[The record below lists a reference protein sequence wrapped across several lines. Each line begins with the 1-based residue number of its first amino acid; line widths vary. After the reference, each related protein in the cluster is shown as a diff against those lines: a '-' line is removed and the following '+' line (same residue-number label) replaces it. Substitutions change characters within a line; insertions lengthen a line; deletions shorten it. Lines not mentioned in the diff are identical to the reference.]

1 MVVLS
6 TENIIEYLRPRL
18 PEVDFD
24 SSTKARR
31 IGDGSSEDDGDG
43 YLNYIFK
50 VSTSKFSCIVKQALG
65 HFRHNPNKPLPAER
79 NKLEYEILAIRSK
92 ICPEYV
98 PTPYFYDDE
107 NHIFVMEDCSH
118 LKIPRFQFTKNIM
131 YDNFGENCAKY
142 LAATH
147 FFTSEYFLETDAF
160 RGLTTHFMS
169 PKLRQ
174 IMEDSIFVTLFGHHE
189 FDAELG
195 EEFVQFARGL
205 AYAPEFECE
214 RFKLRH
220 SFISNGECLVHGDL
234 HTSNMFA
241 GDNALKVI
249 DMEFTFTGPFSF
261 DMGYLAGNLIAQYTS
276 AIFREF
282 PSESDR
288 EEFKKYILHTLRTLY
303 TTYVTEFCKHCDEHC
318 KDFYKDVP
326 GLQDDFKKTI
336 LRDYPGF
343 TSVANW
349 SRASDSM
356 PYPDYDVITDIKERC
371 HAVTMSLM
379 IDWQIMFNRY
389 NYKTIDD
396 FIRDILYAE
405 RRYLKHIGRL

>member
-1 MVVLS
+1 MFILN

-18 PEVDFD
+18 PEVIFD
-24 SSTKARR
+24 SSTMVRQ
-31 IGDGSSEDDGDG
+31 IGDGSSEEDGDG
-43 YLNYIFK
+43 YLNYVFK
-50 VSTSKFSCIVKQALG
+50 VSTGSFSCIVKQALG
-65 HFRHNPNKPLPAER
+65 HMRHSMRELPASR
-79 NKLEYEILAIRSK
+79 NKLEYDILTIRSR
-92 ICPEYV
+92 ISPEYV
-98 PTPYFYDDE
+98 PTPYFYDED
-107 NHIFVMEDCSH
+107 NHIFAMEDCSH
-118 LKIPRFQFTKNIM
+118 LKISRFQFAKNIV
-131 YDNFGENCAKY
+131 YDHFGENCAKY

-174 IMEDSIFVTLFGHHE
+174 IMADAIFVTLFGHHE

-195 EEFVQFARGL
+195 EEFVRFAKSL
-205 AYAPEFECE
+205 AYAPELECE
-214 RFKLRH
+214 RYKLRH
-220 SFISNGECLVHGDL
+220 SFITNGECLVHGDL

-276 AIFREF
+276 AIFRDF
-282 PSESDR
+282 PSEKER
-288 EEFKKYILHTLRTLY
+288 NTFKQYILHTIRTLY
-303 TTYVTEFCKHCDEHC
+303 TTYVTEFCRHCDAHC

-326 GLQDDFKKTI
+326 GLQEDFKKTI

-343 TSVANW
+343 TDAANW

-356 PYPDYDVITDIKERC
+356 PYPDYDVITDLKERC

-389 NYKTIDD
+389 HYKTIDD
-396 FIRDILYAE
+396 FIRDIEYVE